1 MIISRGQESVTVRSR
16 PGSLLI
22 FPEAGMEEGQST
34 RMEGH
39 EQRPNMRRCREAAR
53 RKRRS
58 SASLLS
64 HVSPTC
70 PCQSIPA
77 APCHPP
83 QLQAH
88 LLGAEWWLSAPWI
101 SMLFSGH
108 QMCPAYRYFSF
119 SSRKVEGMGPRVRP
133 SRSESPP
140 PRRLAV

>member
-1 MIISRGQESVTVRSR
+1 MIISRGQESITLRSR

-22 FPEAGMEEGQST
+22 FREAGMEEGQST

-39 EQRPNMRRCREAAR
+39 EQRPNIRRCREAAR

-58 SASLLS
+58 SAFLLS

-77 APCHPP
+77 APAP

-88 LLGAEWWLSAPWI
+88 LLRAGWWLSAPWI
-101 SMLFSGH
+101 SMLFSGQ
-108 QMCPAYRYFSF
+108 QMCPAYPYFSF

-133 SRSESPP
+133 SRSESQP
-140 PRRLAV
+140 PR